1 MHVARLCLSVI
12 LLLAALTLGA
22 YLFAVVSSAQTKTER
37 EFKPDVSGA
46 LRQRSRAITTP
57 RPGGYAPQRNRA
69 ALPARP
75 QHVKP
80 GAESATAA
88 RRTARVVRK
97 ESSAATSSVKN
108 DAATLLATHIAAG
121 TSLSRVLHTSQL
133 SLISTAGSNEQYVD
147 RNFDLTADERTTFD
161 TNNSTG
167 GNGGGSFDIAV
178 GASGARYE
186 VFTAINDNGTPGNHN
201 DDYSIGDL
209 LIANDT
215 NGDFVRDSSSSYD
228 LELAFHLPS
237 AVAVVSGTSRAG
249 REFAVVSSSGY
260 YNFDNPSDPQNE
272 PSPGVVL
279 LVRDLATGGFD
290 TTRTRALVNVGSN
303 QLNNANA
310 LALLPNNDLLIA
322 DFASNEL
329 RVVRDTNADGLP
341 DTLDPTP
348 YYTYQF
354 SDDAPLD
361 IAANSRGV
369 VFSHSTGNNAVMLA
383 IYDDNNDGR
392 ADHDEVCV
400 EGLSLD
406 NNFVFHGLT
415 VDREGTVYV
424 IEDASGQ
431 ADLVA
436 DGGNLGEPRIDAFPD
451 PALNGVLRDG
461 SIYAETDLP
470 NSQALSGLA
479 FGFDSTLLPV
489 GHLTLTNS
497 ASLRGNATRNG
508 LATILGTNLTRGQ
521 TGASE
526 ADAAA
531 RGLQVSIEGRF
542 VPVFSFNDSQ
552 INIHVPDAAGTGVGS
567 VVVYVNGAAI
577 AADDATVAAANPGLF
592 TVPQA
597 GAGETIALLTSGM
610 RYTKSPF
617 PSQFGGQPS
626 VIALFGTGWRNSLPV
641 TVRIGGQTATVEYAG
656 ISGGFPGL
664 DQINVRLPAGLIG
677 TQTVVLTTASG
688 AVSRTDAVITIQ

>member
-1 MHVARLCLSVI
+1 MHVARLCLSII
-12 LLLAALTLGA
+12 LLLVALTLGA
-22 YLFAVVSSAQTKTER
+22 YLFAVVSSAQTRTER
-37 EFKPDVSGA
+37 EFRPDVSGA
-46 LRQRSRAITTP
+46 QRRRTRAVGTP
-57 RPGGYAPQRNRA
+57 RPNGYTPQRNQTT
-69 ALPARP
+69 LPTRP
-75 QHVKP
+75 HVKP
-80 GAESATAA
+80 EAERATTL

-97 ESSAATSSVKN
+97 ESNQTSAVKN
-108 DAATLLATHIAAG
+108 EAATLLTTRIAAG

-133 SLISTAGSNEQYVD
+133 SLTSSAGSNEQYVD

-161 TNNSTG
+161 TS
-167 GNGGGSFDIAV
+167 GGSFDNAT
-178 GASGARYE
+178 GRSGSRYE
-186 VFTAINDNGTPGNHN
+186 VFTAINDNGTPSNHN
-201 DDYSIGDL
+201 DDFPTGL
-209 LIANDT
+209 LVVANDT

-228 LELAFHLPS
+228 LERDFHLPS
-237 AVAVVSGTSRAG
+237 AIATVSGTSNAG
-249 REFAVVSSSGY
+249 REFVVVSSSGY

-279 LVRDLATGGFD
+279 LVRDSATGGFD
-290 TTRTRALVNVGSN
+290 TTRTRVLVTVGSN

-310 LALLPNNDLLIA
+310 LTLLPNNDLLIA

-329 RVVRDTNADGLP
+329 RVVRDTNADGIP

-361 IAANSRGV
+361 IAANSRGL
-369 VFSHSTGNNAVMLA
+369 VFSHSVGNDAVMLA
-383 IYDDNNDGR
+383 IYDDNHDGR

-406 NNFVFHGLT
+406 NNIVFHGLT

-431 ADLVA
+431 ADLVS
-436 DGGNLGEPRIDAFPD
+436 DGGNLGAPRIDAFPD
-451 PALNGVLRDG
+451 PALNGILRDG
-461 SIYAETDLP
+461 AIYAEPDLP
-470 NSQALSGLA
+470 NTQALSGLS
-479 FGFDSTLLPV
+479 FGFDSTLSPV
-489 GHLTLTNS
+489 GHLTMTNS

-521 TGASE
+521 SGASE

-552 INIHVPDAAGTGVGS
+552 INIHIPDAAGTGVGS

-577 AADDATVAAANPGLF
+577 AADDATVSAANPGLF
-592 TVPQA
+592 TVPQT

-626 VIALFGTGWRNSLPV
+626 VIAIFGTGWRNSLPV

-664 DQINVRLPAGLIG
+664 DQINVRLPNGLTG
-677 TQTVVLTTASG
+677 TQAVVITTASG
-688 AVSRTDAVITIQ
+688 AVSRTEAVITIQ